1 MFFTSL
7 VIGVLAGLGVPY
19 VAGPLTEFTKN
30 RFELNERETGI
41 ASFGAVLV
49 VAGLIGGIIFGG
61 FNAFWLVLGG
71 LLGTFGMRL
80 FALAK
85 ARTDDV
91 MAARK
96 SLADDAAKDAAE
108 AAEDAVEDVV
118 EDAKDVAEETAE
130 KVVKKAKKTTKS

>member
-49 VAGLIGGIIFGG
+49 VAGLIGGII
-61 FNAFWLVLGG
+61 
-71 LLGTFGMRL
+71 
-80 FALAK
+80 
-85 ARTDDV
+85 
-91 MAARK
+91 
-96 SLADDAAKDAAE
+96 AKDAAE

-118 EDAKDVAEETAE
+118 EDVKDVAEETAE

>member
-30 RFELNERETGI
+30 RFVLNERETGI

-108 AAEDAVEDVV
+108 AAEDVV

>member
-1 MFFTSL
+1 
-7 VIGVLAGLGVPY
+7 VPY

-118 EDAKDVAEETAE
+118 EDVKDVAEETAE